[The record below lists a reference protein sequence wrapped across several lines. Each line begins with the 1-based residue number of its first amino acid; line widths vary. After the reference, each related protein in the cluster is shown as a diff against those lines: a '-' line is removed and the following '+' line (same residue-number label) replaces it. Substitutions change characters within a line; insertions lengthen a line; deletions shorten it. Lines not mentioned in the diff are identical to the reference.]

1 MGQPPTPAQVR
12 LLAIL
17 RGLRDG
23 AGLTTYQLAE
33 RLRWNQSKVTRAEN
47 GRVRL
52 SAAEV
57 TEWAQA
63 TGADEATRE
72 ELSQLA
78 YAAAT
83 EARSW
88 HISHR
93 GGLAARQNEMARMD
107 RAATQIAHFQ
117 PSVIP
122 GLLQSESYARRVMTM
137 SDVSGKGGIDAGVK
151 ARMKRQAILRQGG
164 RRFDYVLTEAALRW
178 RPGPRQVMEEQLGK
192 LLASAALPSVSLS
205 VIPLD
210 REARTWYS
218 QGFAVFR
225 GMPDGP
231 EILTEGYTK
240 EDFLRDERDVE
251 TYERIFALLR
261 ESALTGSDAVEFAR
275 AAILG

>member
-23 AGLTTYQLAE
+23 AGLTTYQLAD
-33 RLRWNQSKVTRAEN
+33 RLGWNQSKVTRAEN

-52 SAAEV
+52 SAADV
-57 TEWAQA
+57 TQWAQA
-63 TGADEATRE
+63 TGADEAIRE

-78 YAAAT
+78 YVAAT

-88 HISHR
+88 HIGHR
-93 GGLAARQNEMARMD
+93 AGLAARQAEMGRMD
-107 RAATQIAHFQ
+107 HAATEIAHFQ

-122 GLLQSESYARRVMTM
+122 GLLQSEGYARRIMTM
-137 SDVSGKGGIDAGVK
+137 ADVTGKGGIDAGVK
-151 ARMKRQAILRQGG
+151 ARMKRQAILREPG
-164 RRFDYVLTEAALRW
+164 RRFDYVLTEGALRW
-178 RPGPRQVMEEQLGK
+178 RPGPAQVMEEQLGK
-192 LLASAALPSVSLS
+192 LLAATALPAVTLS
-205 VIPLD
+205 VIPFG
-210 REARTWYS
+210 REARAWYS
-218 QGFAVFR
+218 QGFAIFR

-231 EILTEGYTK
+231 EVLTEGYTK

-261 ESALTGSDAVEFAR
+261 ESALTGAEAAEFAR
-275 AAILG
+275 AVMLA